1 MSRFN
6 FKNFK
11 FKKTHKELLIDFAIG
26 GVMVG
31 LVIVGVGFLWIS
43 SLEIPDLSTFE
54 ERRVLQ
60 STKIYD
66 RTNEILLYD
75 LHQDV
80 KRTLVPYEE
89 ISRHIKNATV
99 AIEDDTFFEHW
110 GVRPFSIMRA
120 AISNLQGGDLLGG
133 QGGSTITQ
141 QVIKNSILVQE
152 KTLTRKIKE
161 AILALRLEQSLTK
174 EQILNHYLNESPYG
188 GTLYGVE
195 EASQSFFGK
204 KAADVSLAQA
214 AYLAALPQAPTRF
227 SPYGN
232 NREALE
238 ARKNLVLDKMLQ
250 HDFITE
256 EEHKAA
262 KEETVEFLPQ
272 ATTGIRAPHFVM
284 YIREQLARQYGEEA
298 LAERGFRVIT
308 TLDYELQAEG
318 EKIVKE
324 NALKNE
330 PAFNA
335 SNAALVAIDPK
346 SGDILTM
353 VGSRDYFDEEIDGN
367 YNIALADRQPG
378 SSFKPFVY
386 AAAFLKGY
394 TPATTLFDVQ
404 TQFSTTCQPNN
415 FTSEDG
421 CYSPVNYDGF
431 FRGPISMRNALA
443 QSLNIPAVKALY
455 LAGVGPS
462 LKIARDAGITTLT
475 DPSRYGLTLV
485 LGGGEVKLLEL
496 TGAYGIFANEGK
508 KYPTRSI
515 LRIEDSHGVAI
526 EETKPQDEQVLEREV
541 ALQISDV
548 LSDNVARTPL
558 YGANS
563 LLNFGDKD
571 VAAKTGTTNDKRDAW
586 IVGYTPNLVVGAWA
600 GNNDNQSM
608 SEISGLIITP
618 LWRQFMDVA
627 LAKIDSDS
635 FPEPAA
641 IPSDIKPV
649 LRSNGLAIDAT
660 TIAAGLFEGSDTSG
674 TDVVQALYDN
684 THSIL
689 HYVIKDDPRGPYPS
703 NPYADGQ
710 YALWEYGVT
719 AWKQQ
724 RYGGILNTSSST
736 DSGNNDDDED
746 EEDEDEDDNRSSR
759 RSTRGETVGNQQ

>member
-1 MSRFN
+1 MSR
-6 FKNFK
+6 FK
-11 FKKTHKELLIDFAIG
+11 FKKNYKELLLDFAIG
-26 GVMVG
+26 GVMLG
-31 LVIVGVGFLWIS
+31 LVLVGVAFLWVS
-43 SLEIPDLSTFE
+43 TLEIPDLSTFE
-54 ERRVLQ
+54 QRRVLQ

-66 RTNEILLYD
+66 RTGQILLYD

-99 AIEDDTFFEHW
+99 AIEDDTFFQHW
-110 GVRPFSIMRA
+110 GVRPLSIMRA

-161 AILALRLEQSLTK
+161 AILALRLEQALTK

-195 EASQSFFGK
+195 EASLSFFGK
-204 KAADVSLAQA
+204 RATDITLPEA

-232 NREALE
+232 NRHLLE

-250 HDFITE
+250 HEFITQ
-256 EEHKAA
+256 EEHQAA
-262 KEETVEFLPQ
+262 KEAEIEFLPQ

-298 LAERGFRVIT
+298 LAERGFKVIT
-308 TLDYELQAEG
+308 TLDYELQAEA
-318 EKIVKE
+318 EEIVKR

-330 PAFNA
+330 TTFNA
-335 SNAALVAIDPK
+335 SNAALVAIDPTT
-346 SGDILTM
+346 GDLLTM
-353 VGSRDYFDEEIDGN
+353 VGSRDYFDENIDGN
-367 YNIALADRQPG
+367 YNITLADRQPG

-404 TQFSTTCQPNN
+404 TQFSTSCEANN

-421 CYSPVNYDGF
+421 CYSPVNYDGL

-515 LRIEDSHGVAI
+515 LRIEDSNGTVI
-526 EETKPQDEQVLEREV
+526 EETRPQDEQVLNREV

-558 YGANS
+558 YGPNS
-563 LLNFGDKD
+563 LLNFGEKR
-571 VAAKTGTTNDKRDAW
+571 VASKTGTTNDKRDAW

-600 GNNDNQSM
+600 GNNNNQSM

-618 LWRQFMDVA
+618 LWREFMNVA
-627 LAKIDSDS
+627 LAKIDSRS

-641 IPSDIKPV
+641 IPNDIKPV
-649 LRSNGLAIDAT
+649 LRSNGQAMDVG
-660 TIAAGLFEGSDTSG
+660 TIAAGLYASPNTTGN
-674 TDVVQALYDN
+674 DVIQALYDN

-703 NPYADGQ
+703 NPFADGQ
-710 YALWEYGVT
+710 YRLWEYGVT
-719 AWKQQ
+719 VWKQQ
-724 RYGGILNTSSST
+724 RYGGLFTTTSTST
-736 DSGNNDDDED
+736 DSGVDEGDNNVEEENDEV
-746 EEDEDEDDNRSSR
+746 EEDRSSR
-759 RSTRGETVGNQQ
+759 RSNRGETVGNPQ